1 MPNIKLRKLSKVSP
15 FRKVALGTWKTTFDP
30 SIYGSMEVRME
41 EVERYIG
48 AFREKHGRKLTITH
62 VVTAAIAKAIAAVP
76 EANGVL
82 RFNKIYLRES
92 IDIGVLVLADDPKTG
107 EIDLSSA
114 VVRQADKISLSE
126 QLDQLGEQI
135 SAIRS
140 GEDKA
145 MKKSKQ
151 TVGLIPF
158 LLMNWFLNTV
168 SFLMYTLNLNLSWAG
183 MPRDP
188 FGGAIVTSIGSL
200 GLDTAYVPLVP
211 YSRVPIFIAPGEVKD
226 AAVVENG
233 QVVSGRVMGI
243 HATFDH
249 RLIDGAHAAKIAKVC
264 RRVLANPFEE
274 LDSLD

>member
-1 MPNIKLRKLSKVSP
+1 MPNIQLTKLRKVSP
-15 FRKVALGTWKTTFDP
+15 FRKIALGTWKTTYDP

-41 EVERYIG
+41 EVERYID
-48 AFREKHGRKLTITH
+48 AFRKKHGKKLTITH
-62 VVTAAIAKAIAAVP
+62 VVTAAVAKAISAVP

-82 RFNKIYLRES
+82 RFNKIYLRDS
-92 IDIGVLVLADDPKTG
+92 IDIGVLVLTDDPKTG

-114 VVRQADKISLSE
+114 VVRQADKISLVQQLE
-126 QLDQLGEQI
+126 QLSNQI

-151 TVGLIPF
+151 TVGFIPF
-158 LLMNWFLNTV
+158 MLMNLFLNTV

-211 YSRVPIFIAPGEVKD
+211 YSRVPVFIAPGAVKD
-226 AAVVENG
+226 AAVVEDG

-249 RLIDGAHAAKIAKVC
+249 RLIDGAHAAKFAKVC
-264 RRVLANPFEE
+264 KRVLANPFQE
-274 LDSLD
+274 LDLLD